1 MGRSNEAIAVGL
13 VSSMLQLFAA
23 TVALLG
29 TLGMGL
35 LKLSL
40 VALGF
45 FGKVAVAGLKVPADL
60 VRNHRAS
67 RLG

>member
-13 VSSMLQLFAA
+13 VSSVLQLFVA

-29 TLGMGL
+29 TLGMAA

-45 FGKVAVAGLKVPADL
+45 FGRAAVAALKVPADAI
-60 VRNHRAS
+60 RNHRAS
-67 RLG
+67 QPG